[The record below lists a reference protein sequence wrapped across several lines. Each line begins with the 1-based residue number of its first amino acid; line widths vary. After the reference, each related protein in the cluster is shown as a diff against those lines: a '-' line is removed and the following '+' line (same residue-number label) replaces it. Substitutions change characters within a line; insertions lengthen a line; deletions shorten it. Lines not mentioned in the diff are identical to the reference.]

1 MIIFKAK
8 ETESMK
14 KNALWVAAV
23 AAGVAAVACKF
34 VLTRKR
40 ESAKCLDSAQSWI
53 SNAEEHLQK
62 INLKLH
68 SNDSLS
74 A

>member
-1 MIIFKAK
+1 
-8 ETESMK
+8 MK

-23 AAGVAAVACKF
+23 AAGVAAVAYRYVTTKKKTTL
-34 VLTRKR
+34 VN
-40 ESAKCLDSAQSWI
+40 LDSAQSWI
-53 SNAEEHLQK
+53 SNAEEHLRK

-68 SNDSLS
+68 SNDSV

>member
-1 MIIFKAK
+1 MVLNMAG
-8 ETESMK
+8 EQTSMT

-23 AAGVAAVACKF
+23 AAGVAAVAYGYM
-34 VLTRKR
+34 
-40 ESAKCLDSAQSWI
+40 
-53 SNAEEHLQK
+53 SNAEEHLKK

-68 SNDSLS
+68 SNDSV

>member
-1 MIIFKAK
+1 MAG
-8 ETESMK
+8 EQTSMT

-23 AAGVAAVACKF
+23 AAGVAAVAYGYMTNK
-34 VLTRKR
+34 RKAAGP
-40 ESAKCLDSAQSWI
+40 SLDSTQNWI
-53 SNAEEHLQK
+53 SNAEEHLKK

-68 SNDSLS
+68 SNDSV

>member
-1 MIIFKAK
+1 
-8 ETESMK
+8 MK

-23 AAGVAAVACKF
+23 AAGLAAFAYKYTSHRKKQTAC
-34 VLTRKR
+34 
-40 ESAKCLDSAQSWI
+40 ALDSAQAWI
-53 SNAEEHLQK
+53 SNAEKHLQK

-68 SNDSLS
+68 SNDSV

>member
-1 MIIFKAK
+1 MAGEQTK
-8 ETESMK
+8 MK

-23 AAGVAAVACKF
+23 AAGVAAVAYKY
-34 VLTRKR
+34 VSSKRKVA
-40 ESAKCLDSAQSWI
+40 ECSLDSAQSWI
-53 SNAEEHLQK
+53 SSAEEHLKK

-68 SNDSLS
+68 SNDSV